1 MPRTSWGTKVE
12 KDAATT
18 GATRV
23 TFESIIEELLEKVI
37 EAVTEVGE
45 FILISGARNVK
56 TFKISNPN
64 LDSTKNG
71 HINHVLLKVIEDQT
85 FTSQLAWW

>member
-1 MPRTSWGTKVE
+1 MK
-12 KDAATT
+12 T
-18 GATRV
+18 GNWNQFFEASP
-23 TFESIIEELLEKVI
+23 ESIIEELLEKVI

-64 LDSTKNG
+64 LDSTQTR
-71 HINHVLLKVIEDQT
+71 HINYFLIKVK
-85 FTSQLAWW
+85 LVN